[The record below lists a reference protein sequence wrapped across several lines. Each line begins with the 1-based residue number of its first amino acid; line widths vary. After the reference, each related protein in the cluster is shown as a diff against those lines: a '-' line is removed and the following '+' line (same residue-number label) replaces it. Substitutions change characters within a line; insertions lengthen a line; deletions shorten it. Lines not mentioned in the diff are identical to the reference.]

1 LSKGIIVK
9 YYLTIIIVLIAAC
22 GTTQHVQDGSLQ
34 YTGSTQVM
42 AVGTRSET
50 VVFEDF
56 ETGERFALVGD
67 LARELIPQYGLPV
80 VITVIPTEEGW
91 SMDPDLQKF
100 ELIEYVMIGSEVG
113 TYE

>member
-1 LSKGIIVK
+1 MK
-9 YYLTIIIVLIAAC
+9 YCLAIIIVLVVAC
-22 GTTQHVQDGSLQ
+22 GTTQQIRNDYLQ

-56 ETGERFALVGD
+56 ESGERFALVGD
-67 LARELIPQYGLPV
+67 LARELVPQYGLPV

-91 SMDPDLQKF
+91 SMDPDLQKL

>member
-1 LSKGIIVK
+1 MKYFISILII
-9 YYLTIIIVLIAAC
+9 LIAAC
-22 GTTQHVQDGSLQ
+22 GTTQYIQNDSLQ

-67 LARELIPQYGLPV
+67 LARELVPQYGLPV

-91 SMDPDLQKF
+91 SADPELQKF
-100 ELIEYVMIGSEVG
+100 ELIEYVMIGSEESI
-113 TYE
+113 YE